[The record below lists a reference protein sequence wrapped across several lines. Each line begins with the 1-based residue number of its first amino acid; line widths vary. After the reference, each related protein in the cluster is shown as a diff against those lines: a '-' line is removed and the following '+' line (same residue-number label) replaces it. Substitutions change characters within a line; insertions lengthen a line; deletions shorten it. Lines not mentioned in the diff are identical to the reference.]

1 MPSRELIYIYKM
13 VDLRTIL
20 MYSEDVFWNYYD
32 MIKQAKPDLSH
43 EQIIEL
49 VEKKLRELYGE

>member
-1 MPSRELIYIYKM
+1 M
-13 VDLRTIL
+13 VDLRTVL

-43 EQIIEL
+43 EQIAEL
-49 VEKKLRELYGE
+49 VEKKAERALR